1 MTAVLFY
8 EKPGCI
14 NNTRQKTLLVAL
26 GHEVVA
32 RNLLTELWTAERLRP
47 FFADRPVVDWFNTS
61 APRIKSGELPYRE
74 LGESEALRL
83 MAADPLLIRR
93 PLIQTESGRMAGFD
107 PCELLAGLGVMFETD
122 QDMQSCPRSAA
133 QDSGSTALAADG

>member
-14 NNTRQKTLLVAL
+14 NNTRQKQLLVAL

-32 RNLLTELWTAERLRP
+32 RNLLTELWSAERLRP
-47 FFADRPVVDWFNTS
+47 YFADRPVADWFNTS
-61 APRIKSGELPYRE
+61 APRIKSGELRYRE
-74 LGESEALRL
+74 LDEAEALRL

-93 PLIQTESGRMAGFD
+93 PLIKTESGRMAGFD
-107 PCELLAGLGVMFETD
+107 PCELLAGLGVMFED
-122 QDMQSCPRSAA
+122 DRDLQSCPRSAA
-133 QDSGSTALAADG
+133 PDSCSTAVAADG